1 MTFLQ
6 AGLTVPYQVDWL
18 EPLTSALR
26 AVASFVPKLL
36 VFLVVF
42 LIGYFIAKAIAR
54 FVGMILNRIGF
65 NRVLERAGAN
75 RLLSGSGIEPIGLLT
90 KIIYYFILLI
100 TLQLALSAFGPTN
113 PVSQIVNDIVA
124 WLPSLLVAIVIVVIA
139 GAIANA
145 VKDLLTRTMG
155 GVSYGPLVAKA
166 VSFLII
172 ALGVIAAVNQVGIGT
187 TVTMPVLIAFLATVA
202 GILIVGVGGALIG
215 PMRSRV
221 EGFLGNLSS
230 GGGAA
235 AAAPGAAPVAPAAP
249 PAGPGA
255 APGGSPASGSFAPPP
270 PRDV

>member
-1 MTFLQ
+1 MTGKISKGESTMTFFNTALV
-6 AGLTVPYQVDWL
+6 VPDQVDWL
-18 EPLTSALR
+18 APLTNALS
-26 AVASFVPKLL
+26 AVASFIPKLL

-54 FVGMILNRIGF
+54 FVGMILTRIGF

-75 RLLSGSGIEPIGLLT
+75 RLLAGSGIEPISLLT

-113 PVSQIVNDIVA
+113 PVSAIVNDIVA
-124 WLPSLLVAIVIVVIA
+124 WLPSLVVAIVIVVIA

-145 VKDLLTRTMG
+145 VKDLLLNTMSR
-155 GVSYGPLVAKA
+155 VSYGPLVAKT
-166 VSFLII
+166 VSFFII
-172 ALGVIAAVNQVGIGT
+172 ALGVIAAVNQIGIGT
-187 TVTMPVLIAFLATVA
+187 TVTMPVLVAFLATIA

-221 EGFLGNLSS
+221 EGFLGNLSD
-230 GGGAA
+230 GAGAA
-235 AAAPGAAPVAPAAP
+235 AAPAADPNGGPAPAPGA
-249 PAGPGA
+249 PGT
-255 APGGSPASGSFAPPP
+255 FAPP

>member
-1 MTFLQ
+1 MTFLS
-6 AGLTVPYQVDWL
+6 AGLVLPSQVDWL
-18 EPLTSALR
+18 EPLTSALG
-26 AVASFVPKLL
+26 AVASFIPKLL
-36 VFLVVF
+36 VFLIVF

-54 FVGMILNRIGF
+54 FVGMILTRVGF
-65 NRVLERAGAN
+65 NKVLERAGAT
-75 RLLSGSGIEPIGLLT
+75 RLLAGSGIEPISLLT

-113 PVSQIVNDIVA
+113 PVSAIVNDIVA
-124 WLPSLLVAIVIVVIA
+124 WLPSLLVAIIIVVIA

-145 VKDLLTRTMG
+145 VKDLLLNTMS
-155 GVSYGPLVAKA
+155 GVSYGSLVAKA

-172 ALGVIAAVNQVGIGT
+172 ALGVIAAVNQIGIGT
-187 TVTMPVLIAFLATVA
+187 TVTMPVLVAFLATVA

-235 AAAPGAAPVAPAAP
+235 ATPAAGTGTAPGTDPGAA
-249 PAGPGA
+249 
-255 APGGSPASGSFAPPP
+255 PASGSFAPPP
-270 PRDV
+270 PRDI